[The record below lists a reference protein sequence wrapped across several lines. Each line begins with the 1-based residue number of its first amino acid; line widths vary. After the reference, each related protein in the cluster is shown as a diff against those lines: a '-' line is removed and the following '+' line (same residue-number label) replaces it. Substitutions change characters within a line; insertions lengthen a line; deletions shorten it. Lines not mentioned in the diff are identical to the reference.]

1 MRRDLAFG
9 RMKLPWLVLL
19 GNTCSDAPRIAG
31 LCTSLNKASVAADA
45 QLDPEMIKSLGGNRY
60 SLAVPRTSLFN
71 VWVEPIVEVEV
82 NLALTGA
89 QRAVIIQ
96 VNLRVL
102 SAVHALQ
109 RRATPCMHLTAPHS
123 TVGAKQPLAQVA
135 ACSPTGVRLA
145 SENQH
150 GRHPLHAGHQLGF
163 ARL

>member
-1 MRRDLAFG
+1 
-9 RMKLPWLVLL
+9 
-19 GNTCSDAPRIAG
+19 
-31 LCTSLNKASVAADA
+31 
-45 QLDPEMIKSLGGNRY
+45 MIRSLGGNRY

-96 VNLRVL
+96 VNLPARL
-102 SAVHALQ
+102 CAVRTLQ
-109 RRATPCMHLTAPHS
+109 RKAMPRMHLNASHS
-123 TVGAKQPLAQVA
+123 TVGSKRSNHWHVA
-135 ACSPTGVRLA
+135 ACATNILYVPLA

-150 GRHPLHAGHQLGF
+150 GNAASHAGHQLGV